1 MKIQNN
7 ERNKNKNKKNK
18 KKKTTYFQLPQMPVD
33 TRELAVETE
42 VPCKQIKQIQSDV
55 PRVGCVNF
63 FQQ

>member
-7 ERNKNKNKKNK
+7 EKTKQKK
-18 KKKTTYFQLPQMPVD
+18 TYFQLPQMPVD

>member
-1 MKIQNN
+1 M
-7 ERNKNKNKKNK
+7 
-18 KKKTTYFQLPQMPVD
+18 KKTTTTTTKTYFQLPQMPVD

-55 PRVGCVNF
+55 TRVGCVNF

>member
-7 ERNKNKNKKNK
+7 EKNKKQKLK
-18 KKKTTYFQLPQMPVD
+18 KKTYFQLPQMPVD

-42 VPCKQIKQIQSDV
+42 VPCKQINQIQSDV
-55 PRVGCVNF
+55 TRLGYVNF

>member
-7 ERNKNKNKKNK
+7 EKTKK
-18 KKKTTYFQLPQMPVD
+18 TYFQLPQMPVD

-42 VPCKQIKQIQSDV
+42 VPCKQIKQVQSDV

>member
-1 MKIQNN
+1 M
-7 ERNKNKNKKNK
+7 KKNK
-18 KKKTTYFQLPQMPVD
+18 TQKLKKEIKKKTYFQLPQMPVD